1 MKRFVTLIAISL
13 TVAFIAGCPKKPTIV
28 KEEAKA
34 HAVDLKKAEDEE
46 KARKEAE
53 AAEKAKAE
61 ARAEA
66 EEEARIKEEAEARL
80 REEEARAK
88 AEAEREFRFE
98 EVYFDFDRYD
108 IREIYR
114 EDLSDLADWLLKNK
128 GVNILIEG
136 HCDEKGSNEYNLALG
151 DRRAHSIKT
160 YLTNLG
166 VNAARIDTVTYGE
179 EMPVCTDPNE
189 ECRGRNRRAAFRI
202 GLMSIAGEPLPASP
216 LPKTGGDF
224 FDF

>member
-1 MKRFVTLIAISL
+1 MKKLVTLIAISL
-13 TVAFIAGCPKKPTIV
+13 TVAFITGCPKKPTIV
-28 KEEAKA
+28 KEEATA
-34 HAVDLKKAEDEE
+34 TAVALKKAEDEE
-46 KARKEAE
+46 KARKKAE
-53 AAEKAKAE
+53 EKAK
-61 ARAEA
+61 AEA
-66 EEEARIKEEAEARL
+66 EEEARIKEEAEAR
-80 REEEARAK
+80 AR

-128 GVNILIEG
+128 GINILIEG

-151 DRRAHSIKT
+151 DRRAHSVKT